1 MSSAPAAFASRLA
14 AAIDD
19 HGHLCV
25 GIDPH
30 AVLLESWGL
39 PDSAEGARAFGLR
52 VVEAAAGRAGLVK
65 PQVAFF
71 ERHGA
76 AGYGALV
83 EVIAAA
89 HAAGLL
95 VIADAK
101 RGDID
106 TSVDGYAEAW
116 LAPHSELAADAV
128 TVAAYQGVRSL
139 APVFTRAAAAG
150 AGVFVLAAT
159 SNPEAAATQSAVR
172 ADGRTVA
179 AAVIDEVRAH
189 GQGVVVGATVD
200 LGDVGLDEAALVGM
214 PVLAPGFGAQ
224 GAVLADGPARFG
236 DAAALVVAAAS
247 RSILRAGPDGVDDAV
262 AAHAAEA
269 RW

>member
-1 MSSAPAAFASRLA
+1 MTSAPVPFASRLA
-14 AAIDD
+14 GMIQM

-39 PDSAEGARAFGLR
+39 PDSADGVRAFGLR
-52 VVEAAAGRAGLVK
+52 VVEAAAGRAGVVK
-65 PQVAFF
+65 LQVAFF

-76 AGYGALV
+76 AGYAALA

-89 HAAGLL
+89 RAAGLL

-128 TVAAYQGVRSL
+128 TVAAYQGVGSL

-159 SNPEAAATQSAVR
+159 SNPEAQATQSAMR
-172 ADGRTVA
+172 SDGRTVA
-179 AAVIDEVRAH
+179 AAVVDEVRAH
-189 GQGVVVGATVD
+189 GQGVVVGATID
-200 LGDVGLDEAALVGM
+200 LDLVGLERDALAGM

-236 DAAALVVAAAS
+236 EAAELVVAAAS
-247 RSILRAGPDGVDDAV
+247 RSILRAGPDGVADAV

>member
-1 MSSAPAAFASRLA
+1 VTFTERLRGALA
-14 AAIDD
+14 A

-30 AVLLESWGL
+30 APLLATWGL
-39 PDSAEGARAFGLR
+39 ADSAAGAREFGLR
-52 VVEAAAGRAGLVK
+52 VVESAAGRAGVVK

-76 AGYGALV
+76 AGFSALA
-83 EVIAAA
+83 EVIGAAR
-89 HAAGLL
+89 AAGML

-116 LAPHSELAADAV
+116 LDPRSELAADAV
-128 TVAAYQGVRSL
+128 TVAAYQGVGSL

-150 AGVFVLAAT
+150 SGVFVLAAT
-159 SNPEAAATQSAVR
+159 SNPEALATQSAVR
-172 ADGRTVA
+172 SDGRTVA
-179 AAVIDEVRAH
+179 AAVVDEVRSHA
-189 GQGVVVGATVD
+189 QGVVVGATVT
-200 LGDVGLDEAALVGM
+200 LSRAGLDPAALAGM
-214 PVLAPGFGAQ
+214 PILAPGFGAQ
-224 GAVLADGPARFG
+224 GARLADGPRIFG
-236 DAAALVVAAAS
+236 AAAELVLASAS
-247 RSILRAGPDGVDDAV
+247 RSILAAGPDAIDEAV
-262 AAHAAEA
+262 TSHAEEA